1 VISNWLVI
9 ALMVS
14 ARIGHAGGV
23 AVYGTVKLICKVV
36 LKQPSESNF
45 EYIRLGMA
53 NISHERT
60 LLGCVYKASRTID
73 Y

>member
-1 VISNWLVI
+1 VCPRHGSYGIYVISNWLVI

-36 LKQPSESNF
+36 LKQPSKNTF
-45 EYIRLGMA
+45 A
-53 NISHERT
+53 
-60 LLGCVYKASRTID
+60 
-73 Y
+73 